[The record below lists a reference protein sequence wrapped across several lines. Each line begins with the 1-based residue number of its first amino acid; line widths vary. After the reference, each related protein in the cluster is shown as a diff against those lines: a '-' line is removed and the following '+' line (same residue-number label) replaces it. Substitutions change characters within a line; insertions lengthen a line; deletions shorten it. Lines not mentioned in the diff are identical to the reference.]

1 MANEYRYLIESN
13 LVVVNRLFVLV
24 YSNQYG
30 NSKRFRAK
38 AYYLPKGMI
47 KNYNVIIN
55 AKKSL

>member
-24 YSNQYG
+24 YSNQYD
-30 NSKRFRAK
+30 NSKRFNAK
-38 AYYLPKGMI
+38 ACYLPEGMI

-55 AKKSL
+55 AKKKL